1 MSSSFIKL
9 MKNEGLRDEVIRT
22 FESYYEKLAKGDK
35 GFISKQQIQP
45 PSPNNLI
52 DYESIKHK
60 DKPQLLKN
68 TVVIK
73 LNGGLGTSMGL
84 SKAKSLLPVKGNM
97 NFLDIISRQVLT
109 MRASSGYDVLLL
121 FMNSFSTETDTIQYL
136 SKYPDLG
143 KQDIPLSFVQNKFP
157 RIRQDNLQA
166 YESPNNTQMWNPP
179 GHGDI
184 YTAITSGG
192 LLEKLIAGGYRYAFV
207 SNADNLGATLDS
219 AIPAYMEENN
229 IPFIME
235 VCHRTSMDKKG
246 GHLSEDLSGQL
257 LLREI
262 AQCPQ
267 DELDEFQDTNYY
279 KYFNTNNLWIDLKAL
294 EWQLISSEGLMLLSP
309 IVNPKIVD
317 GTAVYQL
324 ETAMGSAISLFNNS
338 KAVVVPR
345 VRFAPVK
352 KTNDLLAIWSDAYDL
367 NDQYQIVLKRGL
379 EKAPHIELDD
389 NFYGTVSALKERF
402 PNGAPSLSGCKELI
416 VKGDITFMEN
426 VICEGKVSLDAGSPT
441 SIRNRLLTGVMI
453 LGDKPFGDTNPLRG

>member
-1 MSSSFIKL
+1 VNANFIKL
-9 MKNEGLRDEVIRT
+9 MKSEGLREEVIRT
-22 FESYYEKLAKGDK
+22 FQTYYDNLVKGDK

-45 PSPNNLI
+45 PSPHNLI
-52 DYESIKHK
+52 NYESIKHK
-60 DKPQLLKN
+60 ANTQLLKS
-68 TVVIK
+68 TVVLK

-109 MRASSGYDVLLL
+109 LRASSGYDVLLL
-121 FMNSFSTETDTIQYL
+121 FMNSFSTEADTIQYL
-136 SKYPDLG
+136 TKYPDLG
-143 KQDIPLSFVQNKFP
+143 KQDIPLSFMQNKFP
-157 RIRQDNLQA
+157 RIRQDNLMP
-166 YESPNNTQMWNPP
+166 YESPNNAQMWNPP

-184 YTAITSGG
+184 FTAITSDG
-192 LLEKLIAGGYRYAFV
+192 LLEKLIASGYRYAFV

-219 AIPAYMEENN
+219 SIPGYMEENN

-267 DELDEFQDTNYY
+267 DELDEFQDIEFYR
-279 KYFNTNNLWIDLKAL
+279 YFNTNNLWIDLKAL
-294 EWQLISSEGLMLLSP
+294 EWQLISSDGLMLLSP
-309 IVNPKIVD
+309 IVNPKMVE
-317 GTAVYQL
+317 GTAVYQV
-324 ETAMGSAISLFNNS
+324 ETAMGSAISNFNNS

-345 VRFAPVK
+345 ERFAPVK

-367 NDQYQIVLKRGL
+367 NDQYQITLKRGL

-389 NFYGTVSALKERF
+389 NYYGTVSALQARF
-402 PNGAPSLSGCKELI
+402 PHGAPSLNSCKELI
-416 VKGDITFMEN
+416 VKGDVTFLED
-426 VICEGKVSLDAGSPT
+426 VICEGKVSLNAFSPA
-441 SIRNRLLTGVMI
+441 SIRNCLLTGEMK
-453 LGDKPFGDTNPLRG
+453 LGDIPNGDSNPIRG